1 MGKVKKYDLVRLIN
15 DGEYKKYGVKNNS
28 RGILLEKD
36 RLGAKVLFF
45 NPKNVGEYVI
55 AEIKNEDLAVEKEKL
70 PKTIADELEL
80 KKDRLIKKASA
91 ALTPIKIKEYSL
103 VKLAVDKPEYEKFG
117 IRKGNKGCV
126 MNNAEVND
134 YIEVDFSYID
144 ENGEYRGDC
153 IAVKISDLVPSED

>member
-1 MGKVKKYDLVRLIN
+1 MYNEKVMEAFK
-15 DGEYKKYGVKNNS
+15 
-28 RGILLEKD
+28 
-36 RLGAKVLFF
+36 

-117 IRKGNKGCV
+117 IRKGNEGCV
-126 MNNAEVND
+126 MNNAAVND